1 MSLFTPTALLGHMN
15 GPPNVQALARMSRP
29 LLLQSSKVSLR
40 AEARGQKA
48 GQGRAMHIMV
58 TAKQRQTS
66 KTLAFGA
73 LMVVVAQH
81 VVPVGEVAWFVK

>member
-1 MSLFTPTALLGHMN
+1 
-15 GPPNVQALARMSRP
+15 
-29 LLLQSSKVSLR
+29 
-40 AEARGQKA
+40 
-48 GQGRAMHIMV
+48 MHIMV

-81 VVPVGEVAWFVK
+81 VVPVGEVAWFVKWATTHETRAYNIDCDVELIVWSEVLSKACISAAIIHTL